1 MPLSRSR
8 DYLSI
13 GEVLDSVREDFP
25 DISISKIR
33 FLEAEGLLSPTRTE
47 SGYRKFYEDDV
58 TRLRHILTL
67 QRDHFLPLKVIK
79 ERVLN
84 GDPNA
89 ASHVPAPLTLV
100 RSAPAETSSDEGAAP
115 AADLTGVQMNRDEL
129 CRAARISDQ
138 QLRDLED
145 FGILKAGEGD
155 TYDDADLLVA
165 KAARGF
171 LEHGL
176 EPRHLKM
183 YRQFA
188 EREANLFDQLTNPMT
203 RQRAPGAQA
212 QASQSIREMA
222 NLSRQIREGT
232 LRAALREHL

>member
-13 GEVLDSVREDFP
+13 GEVLDSVREEFP
-25 DISISKIR
+25 DVSISKIR
-33 FLEAEGLLSPTRTE
+33 FLEAEGLLQPTRTE
-47 SGYRKFYEDDV
+47 SGYRKFYEEDV
-58 TRLRHILTL
+58 TRLRYILTL

-79 ERVLN
+79 DRLLN
-84 GDPNA
+84 GEPNGGGD
-89 ASHVPAPLTLV
+89 VPPPLTLV
-100 RSAPAETSSDEGAAP
+100 RSAPAGEAAEETAEAP
-115 AADLTGVQMNRDEL
+115 PDLTGVQMDRAEL
-129 CRAARISDQ
+129 LRAARLNEQ
-138 QLRDLED
+138 QMASLED
-145 FGILKAGEGD
+145 FGLFKASEGA

-188 EREANLFDQLTNPMT
+188 EREANLFDQLTNPVT

-212 QASQSIREMA
+212 QASQAIRELA
-222 NLSRQIREGT
+222 TLSRQIREGT
-232 LRAALREHL
+232 LRSTLRDQI

>member
-13 GEVLDSVREDFP
+13 GEVLDSVRADFP

-47 SGYRKFYEDDV
+47 SGYRKFYEEDV
-58 TRLRHILTL
+58 TRLRQILTL

-79 ERVLN
+79 DRLLN
-84 GDPNA
+84 GDPGGA
-89 ASHVPAPLTLV
+89 GHVPAPLTLV
-100 RSAPAETSSDEGAAP
+100 RSAPAEAP
-115 AADLTGVQMNRDEL
+115 ADTTEAPPRDLTGVQMDRDEL
-129 CRAARISDQ
+129 CRAAKVTDE
-138 QLRDLED
+138 QLRGLEE
-145 FGILKAGEGD
+145 FGILQPGD
-155 TYDDADLLVA
+155 NGTYDDGDLLVA
-165 KAARGF
+165 QAARGF

-188 EREANLFDQLTNPMT
+188 EREAALFDQLTNPVT
-203 RQRAPGAQA
+203 RQRAPGAQD
-212 QASQSIREMA
+212 QASQAVRELA